1 MSVLRSPRVEDAD
14 ALYPLLV
21 GSVVVE
27 TLLWDGPTSF
37 DTYRE
42 KWGETVDA
50 AARGERHFFVIV
62 NASGAPVGSADLRP
76 MSGVGLGAPF
86 RADIG
91 LWVGLPH
98 HGQGIGTETVRALV
112 AYGFEKLALDK
123 IEASVFV
130 GNIASRRIF
139 EEGTI
144 RNAVRKRGR
153 LLDEWLFGIVRC

>member
-1 MSVLRSPRVEDAD
+1 MSVLRPSRVEDAD

-91 LWVGLPH
+91 CRVGLPH
-98 HGQGIGTETVRALV
+98 HGQGIGTWRPYARYPSPMGIRSRGSRSTRS
-112 AYGFEKLALDK
+112 KP
-123 IEASVFV
+123 SVFV

-139 EEGTI
+139 EQVALGRSSRLRAGT
-144 RNAVRKRGR
+144 RSCA
-153 LLDEWLFGIVRC
+153 